1 MEIALMVSEDY
12 LCLPG
17 EGRDP
22 CFRLSEVP
30 KQLQGLTKRLLVRA
44 AEQWAP
50 ACAGVTKG

>member
-30 KQLQGLTKRLLVRA
+30 KQLQGFTKRLLVRA